1 MMEKSNK
8 ARGRGSDSLAFTLA
22 EVLITLAIIG
32 VVAALTIP
40 TVVRNYKKQETVTR
54 LKKVYSALS
63 NTTNLAI
70 AEHGP
75 IESWVITCS
84 GGFHCANN
92 FAKVYMIPY
101 LKVAKDC
108 YDASNTTKC
117 DYPYYNLNSSTPRT
131 WIAASYTT
139 FYLNDGTF
147 IRVWVGGL
155 TNSMGLIYIDL
166 NGPKKPN
173 TFGKDMFVFDYYIQ
187 GNGVRN
193 GKMLAL
199 GFTTDRSA
207 LTGNCSKNGDGTH
220 CAALIMLDGWKM
232 SDDYPW

>member
-1 MMEKSNK
+1 MIKK
-8 ARGRGSDSLAFTLA
+8 YCAFTLA

-32 VVAALTIP
+32 VVASLTIP
-40 TVVRNYKKQETVTR
+40 TVVRNYKKQETVTK

-70 AEHGP
+70 AQEGP
-75 IESWVITCS
+75 IGGWVITCS
-84 GGFHCANN
+84 GGSGCANT
-92 FAKVYMIPY
+92 FAKRYMIPY

-108 YDASNTTKC
+108 YDSSNTTKC
-117 DYPYYNLNSSTPRT
+117 DYPYYHLNSSTPRT
-131 WIAASYTT
+131 WTPMSYTT

-147 IRVWVGGL
+147 IRVWVGDIAAL
-155 TNSMGLIYIDL
+155 RAHIYVDL
-166 NGPKKPN
+166 NGPKAPN
-173 TFGKDMFVFDYYIQ
+173 TWGKDMFVFDYYIQ
-187 GNGVRN
+187 GHGARN

-199 GFTTDRSA
+199 DFTTDRSA
-207 LTGNCSKNGDGTH
+207 LTSNCSKNGDGTR